1 MKLTDVNKKTDNYI
15 ESNGKTSYFFFN
27 SYKNSNTKGLQQV
40 EIPKELRSILNKYI
54 KVNKNEYLLFDSNN
68 NKLTSVKLNQ
78 RLTKLFNGRHTGIN
92 IFRKT
97 YLTTKYGNIIKEQD
111 DMNKDFAKM
120 GSSQNQVSHYVLRT

>member
-1 MKLTDVNKKTDNYI
+1 M
-15 ESNGKTSYFFFN
+15 
-27 SYKNSNTKGLQQV
+27 
-40 EIPKELRSILNKYI
+40 EIPKELKSILNKYI

-97 YLTTKYGNIIKEQD
+97 YLTTKYGNMINEQD
-111 DMNKDFAKM
+111 KMKEDFAKM
-120 GSSQNQVSHYVLRT
+120 GSSSKMEGHYVLRT